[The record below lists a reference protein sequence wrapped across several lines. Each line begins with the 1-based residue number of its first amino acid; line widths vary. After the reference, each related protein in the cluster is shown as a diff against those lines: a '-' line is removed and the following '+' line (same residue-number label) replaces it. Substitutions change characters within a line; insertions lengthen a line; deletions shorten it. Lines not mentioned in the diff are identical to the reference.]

1 MSRARQEV
9 YYEKSIMELAKVG
22 KKERIRADEGAKE
35 KRLDFDEVTKLAPQL
50 QIMPSLGVELE
61 NSL

>member
-1 MSRARQEV
+1 
-9 YYEKSIMELAKVG
+9 MELAKVG